1 MTTINLTSAPKLLDF
16 LKLIRDLRWKYKF
29 SKHEFRVR
37 THLSYLRWPECF
49 QLTLLSQEDK
59 DKYSKEWLEFMEEN
73 RLTEKKDP
81 KETFYIEEVDQMKR
95 LVDYMNSKREDHR
108 VYDDFRSY
116 VKTLDQRRKTDFID
130 TFPEI
135 SYMMDDEY
143 YG

>member
-1 MTTINLTSAPKLLDF
+1 
-16 LKLIRDLRWKYKF
+16 
-29 SKHEFRVR
+29 
-37 THLSYLRWPECF
+37 
-49 QLTLLSQEDK
+49 
-59 DKYSKEWLEFMEEN
+59 MEEN